1 MIAEHFANMGQG
13 ARNYLKHSETSQKVS
28 QEEAAKHLGT
38 TPIGGRIAIDQP
50 SSGRVT
56 FGAVP
61 SRTMTRRPLLFLAA
75 LFVLGFELGTMF

>member
-1 MIAEHFANMGQG
+1 MIAAELANLPRGNPQFFEFG
-13 ARNYLKHSETSQKVS
+13 ELKTTQT
-28 QEEAAKHLGT
+28 EAAKQLGAR
-38 TPIGGRIAIDQP
+38 PEGGRIAIDQP

-56 FGAVP
+56 FGAAP